1 MALTKT
7 VAYKAKRAVAV
18 NSLPPV
24 NSVMTKTI
32 TFDVPTSGSTDGY
45 YTGDTIRLRNI
56 FPKGTELTGF
66 WWKASVTQGA
76 LTLAPGIYTGGT
88 DTALGT
94 LNSAAFVSAVA
105 LTQTSMIRP
114 VLVPGTFSVNT
125 ITLLSD
131 GDLGIVLAGTT
142 VGTTAA
148 TITMTFQFTSVET
161 EAAGYTTYTV

>member
-7 VAYKAKRAVAV
+7 IASKPKRSVAV
-18 NSLPPV
+18 SSLPNV

-45 YTGDTIRLRNI
+45 YTGDTIRVRNV

-66 WWKASVTQGA
+66 WWKASASQGA

-94 LNSAAFVSAVA
+94 LNTAAFVTATT
-105 LTQTSMIRP
+105 LTATSLIRP
-114 VLVPGTFSVNT
+114 TLVPGTASINT
-125 ITLLSD
+125 ICLLSD

-148 TITMTFQFTSVET
+148 TITMTFQFTAVDT
-161 EAAGYTTYTV
+161 EAAQYSTYTV